1 MNKLRCVDVSHVI
14 ESGMITYRGFPAP
27 LICDYLSRED
37 SRARYEE
44 GTEFQIGR
52 IEMVANTGTY
62 IDSPFH
68 RYAHGLDIAQLP
80 LERLVNLEC
89 IVIRIERS
97 QQSIGAE
104 AITEV
109 DVAGKAVLIH
119 TGWDSNWRTDQYFEG
134 HPHLTEE
141 CAIALRDSGALL
153 VGIDSLNI
161 DSTKT
166 GARPVHTTLLGADI
180 PIVEHLC
187 NLRDVPTTGAS
198 FNAAPVAVSR
208 MGSFPVRAYAV
219 IGS

>member
-1 MNKLRCVDVSHVI
+1 MTAIRCIDVSHVI

-27 LICDYLSRED
+27 LICDYLSREA
-37 SRARYEE
+37 SRERYES
-44 GTEFQIGR
+44 GTEFQIGK

-68 RYAHGLDIAQLP
+68 RYAHGHDIAQLP
-80 LERLVNLEC
+80 LEKLVNLEC
-89 IVIRIERS
+89 IVIRIDRP
-97 QQSIGAE
+97 QQSIGAD
-104 AITEV
+104 AIAGL

-119 TGWDSNWRTDQYFEG
+119 TGWDSNWRTDQYFEN

-141 CAIALRDSGALL
+141 CAVALRDSGAML

-161 DSTKT
+161 DSIKT

-187 NLRDVPTTGAS
+187 NLRDVPSAGAR
-198 FNAAPVAVSR
+198 FNAAPVAVR
-208 MGSFPVRAYAV
+208 GMGSFPVRAYAV
-219 IGS
+219 VAM